1 MNEQAVEGG
10 RTALRAVLLVAAGLG
25 LVWAAGCGGGAPNL
39 SGHGLALSRLPAP
52 ELVSLCVKTASGAP
66 VGIYVTWT
74 RTAVP
79 DVQGYY
85 LYRDTQSIPLPP
97 PDQTLNPALRV
108 NGGNVIGQP
117 GSGTYVTFNDV
128 FSLLVG
134 QTYYYRVTVVDSL
147 GQESYPSN
155 EQSWTVHGQ
164 HVSSFS
170 PASVY
175 WGDEL
180 TLTGDTFGPYAPAT
194 DSVLF
199 DAHAGGQL
207 PGAVQS
213 WSETEVKVTVPAGA
227 ATGRVSVVIN
237 GTIAQTDTDLVV
249 ANAYISEL
257 DPAVGFVDQQLL
269 ILGEHYGPG
278 RGTSTVYI
286 GALNVSG
293 AVLAWSDTVVSIRV
307 PTNVAKGDV
316 VVTVAGHPSNGLE
329 FTPRAE
335 ILGSY
340 PPSAEVKEHLQLA
353 GRFFGADQ
361 GQVRLDGS
369 PLTVL
374 WWSDN
379 AVLAYIQGAVGSH
392 TISVRTATGVVSNV
406 VSLTIVPPLTV
417 FIGGLTP
424 GAVYRPSG
432 PPTVSVTT
440 ADDATEVRLVVDGQ
454 MAASDTTLPFDSF
467 ELPVSSLVNGFH
479 QVWLDAYRR
488 TVKASSTRIP
498 VTVISL
504 DGDVNSDGV
513 VDDLDVVELATHIGA
528 LLGEADY
535 RPWYDTDG
543 DGVITEADLALV
555 GYNYGNQLPGA

>member
-1 MNEQAVEGG
+1 MNEQAVGGG
-10 RTALRAVLLVAAGLG
+10 RAALRAVLLVVASLG
-25 LVWAAGCGGGAPNL
+25 LVWAAGCGGGAPAL
-39 SGHGLALSRLPAP
+39 SGHELKPSRLPAP
-52 ELVSLCVKTASGAP
+52 ELVSLGVKTASGAP

-79 DVQGYY
+79 GVQGYY
-85 LYRDTQSIPLPP
+85 LYRDTQSIPPPP
-97 PDQTLNPALRV
+97 PDQTLDPALRA
-108 NGGNVIGQP
+108 NGGNIVAQP

-170 PASVY
+170 PATVY

-180 TLTGDTFGPYAPAT
+180 TLGGDTFGPYTPAT

-199 DAHAGGQL
+199 KAHLGGQF
-207 PGAVQS
+207 ASTVQS
-213 WSETEVKVTVPAGA
+213 WSETEIKVTVPVGA
-227 ATGRVSVVIN
+227 TTGRVSVVIN
-237 GTIAQTDTDLVV
+237 GTIAQTDEDVVV
-249 ANAYISEL
+249 ANAYVGEL
-257 DPAVGFVDQQLL
+257 DPPVGFVNQQLL
-269 ILGEHYGPG
+269 ILGQNFGPG

-293 AVLAWSDTVVSIRV
+293 AVLAWSDTVIAIRV
-307 PTNVAKGDV
+307 PTNVAKGKV
-316 VVTVAGHPSNGLE
+316 VVTVAGHSSNGLE
-329 FTPRAE
+329 FAPRAE

-340 PPSAEVKEHLQLA
+340 PPSAEVKEHLELT

-361 GQVRLDGS
+361 GQVLIDGN
-369 PLTVL
+369 PLNVL
-374 WWSDN
+374 WWSDT
-379 AVLAYIQGAVGSH
+379 AVLAYILGGIGSH
-392 TISVRTATGVVSNV
+392 TISVRTAAGITSNDIN
-406 VSLTIVPPLTV
+406 LAIVPPLTV
-417 FIGGLTP
+417 FIGGLAP
-424 GAVYRPSG
+424 GTVYRPSA
-432 PPTVSVTT
+432 PPTVEVT
-440 ADDATEVRLVVDGQ
+440 APDDATEVRLLIDGQ
-454 MAASDTTLPFDSF
+454 VAATDTTLPFDGF
-467 ELPVSSLVNGFH
+467 ELPVGSLVNGFH
-479 QVWLDAYRR
+479 QVWLEAYRR
-488 TVKASSTRIP
+488 TVKASSTRIA

-504 DGDVNSDGV
+504 EGDVNSDGV
-513 VDDLDVVELATHIGA
+513 VDDLDVAELATHIGA
-528 LLGEADY
+528 RRGEADY